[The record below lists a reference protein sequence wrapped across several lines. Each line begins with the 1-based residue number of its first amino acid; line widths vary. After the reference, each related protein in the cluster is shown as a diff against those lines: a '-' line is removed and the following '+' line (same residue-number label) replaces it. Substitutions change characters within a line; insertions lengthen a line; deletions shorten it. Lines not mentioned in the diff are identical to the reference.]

1 MVNSVDRLVEFP
13 DERDSLQVLSAT
25 VLVRDPFSFLAR
37 VVEIDHRGNSI
48 DPQPIRMILIQP
60 EERTAHQK
68 RADLVLPKVE
78 DIAVPVRMV
87 ALPRI
92 RILVEMRSII
102 VGKPVG
108 VRREVA
114 RNP

>member
-1 MVNSVDRLVEFP
+1 MMLPIDRLVEFP
-13 DERDSLQVLSAT
+13 DERDSLYVLSAS

-48 DPQPIRMILIQP
+48 DPQPIRMIFIQP

-68 RADLVLPKVE
+68 RADFVLPKVE
-78 DIAVPVRMV
+78 DVAVPVGMV

-92 RILVEMRSII
+92 CILVEVCSII
-102 VGKPVG
+102 VGEPVG
-108 VRREVA
+108 V
-114 RNP
+114 